1 MHTLVVED
9 HILVQHALVNLLNA
23 QPDITV
29 VGVARSVQEAVTQ
42 ARQHSPDCIL
52 MDFSLPDG
60 TGVEATQAILAEQPG
75 IKIVFLSIYEDDE
88 KIFNAIQQGARGYLT
103 KTITSTRLLEYLRA
117 LKLDEYALESHYTK
131 RIADEFAKSRRPK
144 TA

>member
-1 MHTLVVED
+1 MGQGDPEKSPPGYAYALSLITPLFLFNLEKTYMHTLVVED
-9 HILVQHALVNLLNA
+9 HLLVQHALVNLLNA

-52 MDFSLPDG
+52 
-60 TGVEATQAILAEQPG
+60 
-75 IKIVFLSIYEDDE
+75 DE
-88 KIFNAIQQGARGYLT
+88 F
-103 KTITSTRLLEYLRA
+103 
-117 LKLDEYALESHYTK
+117 ALESHYTK